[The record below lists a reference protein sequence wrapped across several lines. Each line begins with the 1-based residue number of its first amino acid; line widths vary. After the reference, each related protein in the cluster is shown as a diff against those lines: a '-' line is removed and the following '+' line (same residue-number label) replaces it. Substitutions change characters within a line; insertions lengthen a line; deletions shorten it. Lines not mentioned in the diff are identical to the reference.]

1 MPRHVTLA
9 VDGQPDGHSQ
19 VVERGVCGRDV
30 ERRARALACDVCIVC
45 ACMWTG
51 RAGQETLV
59 ADFDFFRWCIHH
71 PGPEGVNGLW
81 PRKEG
86 GGMHIY

>member
-9 VDGQPDGHSQ
+9 VDGQPYGYSQ
-19 VVERGVCGRDV
+19 VVVRGVCGRDV

-59 ADFDFFRWCIHH
+59 ADFDFSRCTIVHRAR
-71 PGPEGVNGLW
+71 GGVQA
-81 PRKEG
+81 
-86 GGMHIY
+86 